1 MRKRIVAF
9 VFAAGLVVG
18 MATPALAQVHGFVPA
33 DECAASQ
40 ADGHA
45 ANIAHAPDGN
55 APGGEGGL
63 TQGEQDLIPCDN
75 N

>member
-18 MATPALAQVHGFVPA
+18 MATPALAFVHPIVPA

-40 ADGHA
+40 ADGRA
-45 ANIAHAPDGN
+45 ANTAHAPNDNAFGN
-55 APGGEGGL
+55 GQL
-63 TQGEQDLIPCDN
+63 TQDEQNALPCAN